1 VPISSKNRAIAID
14 PYDPVPGR
22 EGPPKKWVFWNLE
35 NPEDLRSAKA
45 EWKFSPGLV
54 PGKDNEGLVARL
66 RGSPARL
73 VDYDDSGWEVCE
85 NIQVGRSSGLTF
97 GWFRITVTLPSRCPA
112 CAAFVRVTSDSPR
125 TRLCG
130 VATRYKACRISE
142 SAHSLCGQSGPPN
155 RRSRPVPRASR
166 PPSRL
171 ALNRGLPS
179 AGQR

>member
-1 VPISSKNRAIAID
+1 MPISSKNRAIAID

-54 PGKDNEGLVARL
+54 PGEDNEGLVARL

-85 NIQVGRSSGLTF
+85 NIQVGLSSGLTF
-97 GWFRITVTLPSRCPA
+97 GCFRITVTLPEQ
-112 CAAFVRVTSDSPR
+112 
-125 TRLCG
+125 L
-130 VATRYKACRISE
+130 
-142 SAHSLCGQSGPPN
+142 
-155 RRSRPVPRASR
+155 
-166 PPSRL
+166 SRL
-171 ALNRGLPS
+171 RCVCS
-179 AGQR
+179 CH